1 MMVSQR
7 RVRLIAI
14 AVMAILVM
22 MFYYSGEAS
31 KIQNQ
36 KFYRSTLAAMRA
48 KEEAKN
54 TKSHENSHFS
64 GSQKPGNGAG
74 AGAAGSK
81 AIIDDAERPA
91 VPVAKVADSKSDDIE
106 EIPIAGRTKM
116 TIPKAKGGQD
126 ASAKTEHVQ
135 GKDQAEGK
143 DEKQE
148 TPEQEDAK
156 SVLNDI
162 LKRAPVIIFSKSYC
176 PHSKR
181 AKDILLGHYDIS
193 PAPFVV
199 ELDQHPIGP
208 ALQQLLRETTGRG
221 TVPNVMVNGKSIGG
235 GDDMAALDHSDE
247 LGPKLR
253 QMGGKWLSS
262 AVRKASA

>member
-1 MMVSQR
+1 MVSQR

-14 AVMAILVM
+14 AVAAILVM

-48 KEEAKN
+48 KEEAKH
-54 TKSHENSHFS
+54 TDSKGGTHLE
-64 GSQKPGNGAG
+64 GAQKPG
-74 AGAAGSK
+74 AGSK
-81 AIIDDAERPA
+81 VIVDDVERPA
-91 VPVAKVADSKSDDIE
+91 VPAAKAANSKGDEVE
-106 EIPIAGRTKM
+106 EISIAGRTKM
-116 TIPKAKGGQD
+116 TVPKAKGGQVD
-126 ASAKTEHVQ
+126 GGEKTKENGEEKETPEELDAKTE
-135 GKDQAEGK
+135 
-143 DEKQE
+143 
-148 TPEQEDAK
+148 
-156 SVLNDI
+156 LNDI

-181 AKDILLGHYDIS
+181 AKDILLSHYDIS

-199 ELDQHPIGP
+199 ELDHHPIGP

-235 GDDMAALDHSDE
+235 GDDMAALDQSDE
-247 LGPKLR
+247 LASKLR

-262 AVRKASA
+262 AVRKTSS

>member
-1 MMVSQR
+1 
-7 RVRLIAI
+7 
-14 AVMAILVM
+14 
-22 MFYYSGEAS
+22 MFG
-31 KIQNQ
+31 
-36 KFYRSTLAAMRA
+36 FF
-48 KEEAKN
+48 
-54 TKSHENSHFS
+54 SHAQPRTN
-64 GSQKPGNGAG
+64 AC
-74 AGAAGSK
+74 
-81 AIIDDAERPA
+81 
-91 VPVAKVADSKSDDIE
+91 ADHHQ
-106 EIPIAGRTKM
+106 PF
-116 TIPKAKGGQD
+116 
-126 ASAKTEHVQ
+126 
-135 GKDQAEGK
+135 
-143 DEKQE
+143 
-148 TPEQEDAK
+148 
-156 SVLNDI
+156 L
-162 LKRAPVIIFSKSYC
+162 VIIFSKSYC